1 MKQRKIPSS
10 LKTLE
15 YNKII
20 EMLTDM
26 AVTAR
31 GKEIA
36 IKLMPEARFAEAE
49 RLLAE
54 TQEAFTL
61 MNNGYDIPL
70 GGISDIRESLKRAE
84 LGAVLDA
91 SELLKIGLNLSAAKN
106 IKNFFNKIP
115 LELQMPILTILA
127 EEIFLLNELENTIES
142 AIDDNGTVKD
152 SASKELS
159 SLRRNIRQAQNQV
172 KDKIDN
178 ILRSTEYQKYFQDTL
193 VTMRGDRYV
202 IPIKQ
207 EYKHNFPGII
217 HDQSASGATVF
228 IEPMAV
234 VNLNNNL
241 KQMMLAEKQEVER
254 ILRLLSTQVGQHA
267 EKIAT
272 NLEILADLDF
282 IFAKAKLAR
291 KINATKPILSDK
303 GYLNLIAARHPLLGK
318 DQVVPTDVYL
328 GRDFDILLIT
338 GPNTGGKTVTLK
350 TVGLFCL
357 MVKAGLFIPAKTD
370 SIMPIFENIFAD
382 IGDEQSIEQSL
393 STFSSH
399 MTNIVS
405 ILNKAKENDLILIDE
420 IGAGTDPSEGAALA
434 MSILEY
440 IKEQKIKAIATTH
453 YSELKTFAYTRDRV
467 ENASVEFDLETLRP
481 TYKLLIGTPGS
492 SNAFYISK
500 SLGLNEDLIERA
512 GSLLNK
518 EHADFE
524 KILSSLEEQKRKYTE
539 KLNEIELTEIELNKR
554 VQKISQKEL
563 DLKDRQDKAVQ
574 KAKEEAAEILR
585 KARYETE
592 NLITTLKAQASEDD
606 AKKRQKMI
614 DDTRKTLRNL
624 KDDLIS
630 DDDIVNSSG
639 ERPINIEPGD
649 NVYIKTLSQK
659 GEVVLVSEND
669 VLVQIG
675 QLKINVALEA
685 CQLLN
690 KNQKNLAISSL
701 SSEKKNRNNLKI
713 ASSIS
718 RQIDIRGLTV
728 EEAVLELD
736 RYIDQALLSN
746 LNEVLIIH
754 GKGTGSLRK
763 GIKTYLEQHPKIK
776 SNRIADLNEG
786 GMGATLALLS

>member
-1 MKQRKIPSS
+1 MKQRKSSS

-20 EMLTDM
+20 EILTGM

-36 IKLMPEARFAEAE
+36 EKLLPEAKFAETE

-70 GGISDIRESLKRAE
+70 GGISDIREALTRAK
-84 LGAVLDA
+84 LGAVLDE
-91 SELLKIGLNLSAAKN
+91 SELLKIGLNLSASRN

-115 LELQMPILTILA
+115 LELRMPILTILS
-127 EEIFLLNELENTIES
+127 EEIMVLIDLENNIEN
-142 AIDDNGTVKD
+142 AISDSGTVKD
-152 SASKELS
+152 SASRELS
-159 SLRRNIRQAQNQV
+159 SLRRNIRQAQSQI
-172 KDKIDN
+172 KDKIEH
-178 ILRSTEYQKYFQDTL
+178 ILRSSEYQKYFQDTL
-193 VTMRGDRYV
+193 VTIRGDRYV

-207 EYKHNFPGII
+207 EYKHNFPGLI

-234 VNLNNNL
+234 VNLNNTL
-241 KQMMLAEKQEVER
+241 KQLMLAEKEEVER
-254 ILRLLSTQVGQHA
+254 ILRLLSGQVGQQT
-267 EKIAT
+267 EIIET
-272 NLEILADLDF
+272 NLQILADLDF

-291 KINATKPILSDK
+291 KFRAIKPILNDT
-303 GYLNLIAARHPLLGK
+303 GYLNLIAARHPLLAEN
-318 DQVVPTDVYL
+318 QVVPTDIYL

-370 SIMPIFENIFAD
+370 SIMPVFENVFAD

-405 ILNKAKENDLILIDE
+405 ILNIAKKDDLILIDE

-440 IKEQKIKAIATTH
+440 IKEEQIKAIATTH
-453 YSELKTFAYTRDRV
+453 YSELKTFAYTRERV

-500 SLGLNEDLIERA
+500 SLGLNENLIKRA
-512 GSLLNK
+512 SSLLNK

-524 KILSSLEEQKRKYTE
+524 KIIASLEQQKRTYTE
-539 KLNEIELTEIELNKR
+539 KLNDIEITEFELNKKAQK
-554 VQKISQKEL
+554 VQQKEF
-563 DLKDRQDKAVQ
+563 DLKEKQNKALQ
-574 KAKEEAAEILR
+574 KAKEEATEIIR
-585 KARYETE
+585 KARTETE
-592 NLITTLKAQASEDD
+592 NLITTLKAQATEDD
-606 AKKRQKMI
+606 ARKRQLMI
-614 DDTRKTLRNL
+614 DDARKTLREL
-624 KDDLIS
+624 RDDLET
-630 DDDIVNSSG
+630 DEDTLQFKQNT
-639 ERPINIEPGD
+639 EHIETGD

-659 GEVVLVSEND
+659 GEVISVSGND
-669 VLVQIG
+669 ILVQIG
-675 QLKINVALEA
+675 QLKINVSLDV
-685 CQLLN
+685 CQVLN
-690 KNQKNLAISSL
+690 KNQKLSAISSNTT
-701 SSEKKNRNNLKI
+701 SERKKRSHLKI

-718 RQIDIRGLTV
+718 KQIDIRGLTV
-728 EEAVLELD
+728 EEAILELD
-736 RYIDQALLSN
+736 KYIDQALLSN
-746 LNEVLIIH
+746 LNEILIIH

-763 GIKTYLEQHPKIK
+763 GIKTYLEQHTKIK
-776 SNRIADLNEG
+776 SHRIADLNEG
-786 GMGATLALLS
+786 GLGATTAVLS